1 MIPAP
6 TDLRSPMPDSS
17 SCHVYPM
24 SSLLTGDVGIAVLS
38 YVIASS
44 AAVAADIDLDQDR
57 MDWIR
62 RVFTYWFAFELVTC
76 AAACIARPLTDRE
89 AMGLIFYLNNFM
101 FRSAGFLIIVTQTI
115 KVTSLYESSSLGICS
130 ATN

>member
-1 MIPAP
+1 MIPAH
-6 TDLRSPMPDSS
+6 TDPRSPMSDSS
-17 SCHVYPM
+17 SCHVYPTFFP
-24 SSLLTGDVGIAVLS
+24 LTGDVGIAVLS

-115 KVTSLYESSSLGICS
+115 KVTILIRIVITRNL
-130 ATN
+130 